1 MTRKEAFEKIK
12 TLLMGDEKEFGNAKL
27 ADGTIVQWEGE
38 LTEGTALL
46 VVAED
51 GNTLPAPDAQHELED
66 GTLVTTLGGLVTVIQ
81 PKEKEEELAEVEVE
95 VPPAMTEDVVQAVI
109 DAIAPIVAE
118 IKAIAEEMKSGKQ
131 EYTKALE
138 VAQSVEGKFEA
149 IKSIVDEIAKAPEVE
164 SPKPIA
170 GRFNIQVKERK
181 TTAELFAE
189 YKKFKGQN

>member
-1 MTRKEAFEKIK
+1 MTRKEAFDKIK

-170 GRFNIQVKERK
+170 GKFNIQVKERK

>member
-66 GTLVTTLGGLVTVIQ
+66 GTLVTTLGGLVTAIQ

-170 GRFNIQVKERK
+170 GKFNIQVKERK

>member
-170 GRFNIQVKERK
+170 GKFNIQVKERK

>member
-1 MTRKEAFEKIK
+1 MTRKEAFNRIK
-12 TLLMGDEKEFGNAKL
+12 TIIMGNEKEFGNAKL
-27 ADGTIVQWEGE
+27 SDGTIVQWEGE

-170 GRFNIQVKERK
+170 GKFNIQVKERK
-181 TTAELFAE
+181 TTAQLYAE

>member
-66 GTLVTTLGGLVTVIQ
+66 STLVTTLGGLVTVIQ

-118 IKAIAEEMKSGKQ
+118 IKAIADEMKSGKQ

-170 GRFNIQVKERK
+170 GRFNIQVKDRK

>member
-138 VAQSVEGKFEA
+138 VAQSVEGKFDA

-170 GRFNIQVKERK
+170 GKFNIQVKERK

>member
-81 PKEKEEELAEVEVE
+81 PKEKEEELVEVEVE

-118 IKAIAEEMKSGKQ
+118 IKAIADEMKSGKQ

-138 VAQSVEGKFEA
+138 VAQSVEGKFDA

-170 GRFNIQVKERK
+170 GKFNIQVKERK

>member
-131 EYTKALE
+131 EYAKALE

-170 GRFNIQVKERK
+170 GKFNIQVKERK

>member
-95 VPPAMTEDVVQAVI
+95 VPPAMTEDVVQAVV

-131 EYTKALE
+131 EYAKALE

>member
-170 GRFNIQVKERK
+170 GKFNIKVKERK

>member
-12 TLLMGDEKEFGNAKL
+12 TLLMGDEKEFGNTKL

-138 VAQSVEGKFEA
+138 VAQSVEGKFDA

-170 GRFNIQVKERK
+170 GKFNIQVKERK

>member
-1 MTRKEAFEKIK
+1 MTRLEAFNRIK
-12 TLLMGDEKEFGNAKL
+12 TIIMGNEKEFGNAKL

-95 VPPAMTEDVVQAVI
+95 VPPSMTEDVVQAVI

-131 EYTKALE
+131 EYAKALE
-138 VAQSVEGKFEA
+138 VAQSVEGKFDA

-170 GRFNIQVKERK
+170 GKFNIQVKERK

>member
-138 VAQSVEGKFEA
+138 VAQSVEGKFDA

-170 GRFNIQVKERK
+170 GKFNIQAKERK

>member
-1 MTRKEAFEKIK
+1 
-12 TLLMGDEKEFGNAKL
+12 MGDEKEFGNAKL

-138 VAQSVEGKFEA
+138 VAQSVEGKFDA

-170 GRFNIQVKERK
+170 GKFNIQVKERK

>member
-1 MTRKEAFEKIK
+1 M
-12 TLLMGDEKEFGNAKL
+12 
-27 ADGTIVQWEGE
+27 
-38 LTEGTALL
+38 
-46 VVAED
+46 
-51 GNTLPAPDAQHELED
+51 
-66 GTLVTTLGGLVTVIQ
+66 
-81 PKEKEEELAEVEVE
+81 AEVEVE

-170 GRFNIQVKERK
+170 GKFNIQVKERK